1 MKIMLKERIRKLKMH
16 YYDYQMA
23 VLVDLMEYYEVEG
36 KPEKAQKCV
45 KSYNKY
51 AKKYMKCMKTY
62 AD

>member
-1 MKIMLKERIRKLKMH
+1 MFKLFKERIRKLKMH

-23 VLVDLMEYYEVEG
+23 VLTDLMEFYEVKG
-36 KPEKAQKCV
+36 NTKMVQRCTKDYA
-45 KSYNKY
+45 KY